1 MVGRVSLAL
10 LVVLLLA
17 GACFV
22 GSKHETSSPVTAS
35 PNPSSDSPAS
45 SVASADGWL
54 AYQSTTPRGQFED
67 GVFLVRADGSKDH
80 EIVADVPGRQSHP
93 DFSRDG
99 RRLAFDQLT
108 SESSASEVYVA
119 DADGAHAQRLDPCA
133 VPKCAG
139 HWEPAWSPD
148 GKHLA
153 VSTDVDA
160 GPNQP
165 PARFGIAIID
175 LAKGTER
182 SVVEHSGVAGQD
194 HFARWSPNGRKL
206 VFWRSREGLGGFQAA
221 VFVVRVDGTGLR
233 RLTPWNRLGGE
244 PDWSPVDRRIAFITR
259 PLVDFPGAG
268 QSELYIIGT
277 NGTGLRRVTSY
288 GPNGPRATQPRWTP
302 DGKSILYT
310 RTNQN
315 GFPRHIYVINA
326 DGTGDAPA
334 LTAKSVYTHPVLQPT
349 PE

>member
-1 MVGRVSLAL
+1 MSAPVLVGC
-10 LVVLLLA
+10 
-17 GACFV
+17 G
-22 GSKHETSSPVTAS
+22 G
-35 PNPSSDSPAS
+35 SDSKPTGRTHAATGTSAATSTPGAS

-54 AYQSTTPRGQFED
+54 SYQSTTARGEFED
-67 GVFLVRADGSKDH
+67 GVFLVRGDGSQDH
-80 EIVADVPGRQSHP
+80 QIVADLPGRQAHP

-99 RRLAFDQLT
+99 SRLAFDQLT
-108 SESSASEVYVA
+108 SEDSAASQVYVA
-119 DADGAHAQRLDPCA
+119 DTEGAHARRLDPCG

-148 GKHLA
+148 GKQLA

-160 GPNQP
+160 GPFQP

-182 SVVEHSGVAGQD
+182 SVLEHAGEAGQD
-194 HFARWSPNGRKL
+194 HFARWSPNGREL
-206 VFWRSREGLGGFQAA
+206 VFWRGREGPGGVQAA
-221 VFVVRVDGTGLR
+221 VFVVGADGTGLR
-233 RLTPWNRLGGE
+233 RLTAWGRLAGD
-244 PDWSPVDRRIAFITR
+244 PDWSPDGRRIVFTTR

-268 QSELYIIGT
+268 QSELYTIRP
-277 NGTGLRRVTSY
+277 NGTGLRRLTSY

-302 DGKSILYT
+302 DGKAILYT

-315 GFPRHIYVINA
+315 GFPRHISVINA

-334 LTAKSVYTHPVLQPT
+334 LTDKPIYTHPVLQPT
-349 PE
+349 GE